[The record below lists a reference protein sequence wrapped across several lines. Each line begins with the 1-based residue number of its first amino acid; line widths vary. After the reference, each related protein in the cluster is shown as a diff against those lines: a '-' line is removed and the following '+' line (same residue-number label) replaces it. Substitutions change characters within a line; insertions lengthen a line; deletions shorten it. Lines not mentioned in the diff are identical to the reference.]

1 MAEDEKPDDASKT
14 EDPTPKKLEEG
25 KKRGQV
31 AQSKDLSTWV
41 MLLAATILMG
51 TATPYMFT
59 SLTDFLKNFFAQS
72 YTFTGT
78 AGGVGFILTEIFFH
92 SVKASLVF
100 FIVLIVAAI
109 AGPMMQ
115 VGPMI
120 APEVLKPDFSKV
132 SIIKGFGRLFSL
144 RSIMEFVKGL
154 LKITAIGVVGFVMIY
169 PYFDGIEH
177 SIDMNPTTMLEETK
191 SLSIRMMVG
200 ILVVLLAIALG
211 DFLYQKW
218 EFNKQMR
225 MTKQEVKDEYKQTEG
240 DPFVKGKLKQIRME
254 RARQRMMQNVPKADV
269 VITNPTHF
277 SVALKYDTEVADA
290 PIVIAKGIDEVAMR
304 IREIAKD
311 NEIILFENPP
321 LARTLY
327 DTVDIDQMIPEDLYK
342 AVAEIISFV
351 YKKKGKIK

>member
-1 MAEDEKPDDASKT
+1 
-14 EDPTPKKLEEG
+14 
-25 KKRGQV
+25 
-31 AQSKDLSTWV
+31 
-41 MLLAATILMG
+41 
-51 TATPYMFT
+51 
-59 SLTDFLKNFFAQS
+59 
-72 YTFTGT
+72 
-78 AGGVGFILTEIFFH
+78 
-92 SVKASLVF
+92 
-100 FIVLIVAAI
+100 
-109 AGPMMQ
+109 
-115 VGPMI
+115 
-120 APEVLKPDFSKV
+120 
-132 SIIKGFGRLFSL
+132 
-144 RSIMEFVKGL
+144 MEFVKGL

-321 LARTLY
+321 S
-327 DTVDIDQMIPEDLYK
+327 PEPCTTQS
-342 AVAEIISFV
+342 ISTR
-351 YKKKGKIK
+351 